1 MRVDYINPFVEAA
14 FSVVEEVLSTKVER
28 GKIYLKGEPQ
38 SIMGLATIV
47 GLAGGVEGRV
57 ILDMAIPTALK
68 IASIMNGEEL
78 NEVDDLVKATL
89 TELANVVTGVAVTE
103 LHEKG
108 FRFDLTP
115 PAVITG
121 ENMKVHDIGIEAL
134 VVPMT
139 LPFGKIE
146 VNVAIKERE
155 VSSDG

>member
-14 FSVVEEVLSTKVER
+14 FSVIEEVLSTKVER
-28 GKIYLKGEPQ
+28 GKIYLKGETQ
-38 SIMGLATIV
+38 AIMGLATIV

-57 ILDMAIPTALK
+57 VLDMDIPTALK

-78 NEVDDLVKATL
+78 NQVDDLVKATL

-121 ENMKVHDIGIEAL
+121 ENMKIHDIGIEAL

-139 LPFGKIE
+139 LPFGEIE

>member
-28 GKIYLKGEPQ
+28 GKIYLKGETQ
-38 SIMGLATIV
+38 AIMGLATIV

-57 ILDMAIPTALK
+57 VLDMDIPTALK

-78 NEVDDLVKATL
+78 NQVDDLVKATL

-121 ENMKVHDIGIEAL
+121 ENMKIHDIGIEAL

-139 LPFGKIE
+139 LPFGEIE

>member
-28 GKIYLKGEPQ
+28 GKIYLKGETQ
-38 SIMGLATIV
+38 AIMGLATIV

-57 ILDMAIPTALK
+57 ILDMDIPTALR

-139 LPFGKIE
+139 LPFGEIE

>member
-14 FSVVEEVLSTKVER
+14 FSVVEQVLSTKVER
-28 GKIYLKGEPQ
+28 GKIYLKGETQ
-38 SIMGLATIV
+38 AIMGLATIV

-57 ILDMAIPTALK
+57 ILDMDIPTALK

-139 LPFGKIE
+139 LPFGEIE

>member
-28 GKIYLKGEPQ
+28 GKIYLKGETQ
-38 SIMGLATIV
+38 AIMGLATIV

-57 ILDMAIPTALK
+57 ILDMDIPTALK

-139 LPFGKIE
+139 LPFGEIE

>member
-14 FSVVEEVLSTKVER
+14 FSVVEEVLAMPVER
-28 GKIYLKGEPQ
+28 GKIYLKGATQ
-38 SIMGLATIV
+38 SIMGVATIV
-47 GLAGGVEGRV
+47 GLAGSVEGRV
-57 ILDMAIPTALK
+57 ILDMDVATALK

-78 NEVDDLVKATL
+78 TTIDDLVKATI
-89 TELANVVTGVAVTE
+89 TELANIVTGVAVTE

-121 ENMKVHDIGIEAL
+121 ENMQIHDIGIEAL
-134 VVPMT
+134 VVPMG
-139 LPFGKIE
+139 LPFGEIE

-155 VSSDG
+155 VNN